1 MSVLFRSDSS
11 VGGDEPKVER
21 LGVMRTDGTNPVP
34 SRGESVSLPE
44 LLSSVENLGFPRGC
58 AGCLGDRIGRDAGY
72 LEPRMLNLYGRITV

>member
-44 LLSSVENLGFPRGC
+44 LLSSVENLAFRAAVRG
-58 AGCLGDRIGRDAGY
+58 ALATGSAETQAIWSPGC
-72 LEPRMLNLYGRITV
+72 